1 MVGTVQGFA
10 LVTLTILT
18 ASVTSLGPSGGG
30 KSTTVALLERFYD
43 PSKGQILYLGNDLK
57 SLNVLWYRSQ
67 LAYVGQEPVLFNMSI
82 ADNIAFGAGGVTRT
96 EIEEAARHANAHD
109 FIVEFP
115 EGYETPVGA
124 RGTQLSG
131 GQKQRVA
138 IARALVRRPRVLIL
152 DEATSALDNESEA
165 IVQEAIDK
173 LMDSREHTVVV
184 IAHRLSTIRS
194 ADRIAFIAEGKVMEY
209 GTHEELIGRS
219 NGRYKRLFESSKRR
233 STVASVGLRKSSS
246 VGNVKEDEEEEVEDW
261 EAKIQAEEEQAFDA
275 KRARQMARPD
285 GGYML
290 LGAVGATIAG
300 AVFPIWGVLFR

>member
-219 NGRYKRLFESSKRR
+219 NGRYKRQFESSKRR
-233 STVASVGLRKSSS
+233 STVASVGLRNSSS

-261 EAKIQAEEEQAFDA
+261 EAKIHAEEEQAFDA